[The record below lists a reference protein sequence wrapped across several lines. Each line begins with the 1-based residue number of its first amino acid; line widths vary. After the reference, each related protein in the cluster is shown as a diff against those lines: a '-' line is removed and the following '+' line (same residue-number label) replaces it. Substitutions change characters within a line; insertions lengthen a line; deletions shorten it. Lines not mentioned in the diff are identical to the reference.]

1 MSEEDLQLKAQ
12 IRQLFW
18 AMGFSTRID
27 VPMRAFVPPT
37 RSRTRLGVEEYTDLD
52 VLAVGMSPD
61 FRVVTVIADCK
72 TSLRRATERMFWLR
86 GLKDFF
92 GADNAYLVRAGE
104 VPAAVRQ
111 LATRLDLSVVAPD
124 DLALLQR
131 GHVSSAES
139 LDVLFDVDRI
149 SRYHHALTTLDKRL
163 GGLLE
168 YRQFD
173 YWVYDEHINLQQVI
187 AHLGEAGRHLDPSNR
202 IHCALFC
209 DYAWLFALA
218 IAHAVQHIRRAHI
231 GDIDMALQEY
241 IFGGQLG
248 LREKQRVAAIL
259 RRVAGRE
266 GSSENLDILPTYYP
280 PLLELI
286 TRFVRNPQALMP
298 VMRYAEWLGEAVA
311 ADSVAPAQKV
321 FGSRYHPIGGKLL
334 ADVCGFLVAAAELQT
349 TFRNAVRDL
358 LEAPGENVAAAGQAP
373 SSEDA
378 AADGMRSAPKGDTR
392 LRDDAYAT
400 RDKLVGKRETSVNS
414 DGKANKRKRRKPP
427 TRPGQDALIS
437 E

>member
-1 MSEEDLQLKAQ
+1 
-12 IRQLFW
+12 
-18 AMGFSTRID
+18 
-27 VPMRAFVPPT
+27 
-37 RSRTRLGVEEYTDLD
+37 
-52 VLAVGMSPD
+52 
-61 FRVVTVIADCK
+61 
-72 TSLRRATERMFWLR
+72 MFWLR
-86 GLKDFF
+86 GLRDFF
-92 GADNAYLVRAGE
+92 GADNAYLVRAGD

-111 LATRLDLSVVAPD
+111 LATRLELSVVAPD

-139 LDVLFDVDRI
+139 LDVLFDIDRI
-149 SRYHHALTTLDKRL
+149 SRYHHALTMLDKRL
-163 GGLLE
+163 SGLLE

-173 YWVYDEHINLQQVI
+173 YWVYDDHVNLQQVI
-187 AHLGEAGRHLDPSNR
+187 AHLGEAGRRLDPSNR

-231 GDIDMALQEY
+231 GDIDTALQEY

-266 GSSENLDILPTYYP
+266 ATDGNVGILPPYYSS
-280 PLLELI
+280 LLELI
-286 TRFVRNPQALMP
+286 TRFVRNPQALVP

-321 FGSRYHPIGGKLL
+321 FGSRYHQIGGKLL
-334 ADVCGFLVAAAELQT
+334 ADICGFLVAAAELQT

-358 LEAPGENVAAAGQAP
+358 LEAPAENIADTATGQAP
-373 SSEDA
+373 SSKHPVADSTSSSAEDV
-378 AADGMRSAPKGDTR
+378 ADP
-392 LRDDAYAT
+392 RDDGSSH
-400 RDKLVGKRETSVNS
+400 RDELGAKHETPVNS
-414 DGKANKRKRRKPP
+414 DGKANKRKKRRSPP
-427 TRPGQDALIS
+427 VKPGQDALIS